1 MWHACSTAYA
11 AIHIAR
17 DERYT
22 TVCGFAW
29 KTKKQKKKK
38 LQPPTD
44 EESKACSFP
53 LSGGREALT
62 NGIERGDREARNN
75 FETISFFGLKSVYIY
90 MYIIISICSFLDEM
104 KKRRIFLSLSL
115 EKFYSESTSS

>member
-1 MWHACSTAYA
+1 M
-11 AIHIAR
+11 
-17 DERYT
+17 EN
-22 TVCGFAW
+22 
-29 KTKKQKKKK
+29 KKKKKKK

-75 FETISFFGLKSVYIY
+75 FETISFFGLKCIY

-115 EKFYSESTSS
+115 RNFIQNLLPLRR

>member
-38 LQPPTD
+38 NCNHRLM
-44 EESKACSFP
+44 KRAKCSFP

-75 FETISFFGLKSVYIY
+75 FETISFFGLKCVYIY
-90 MYIIISICSFLDEM
+90 VYNNFNLFFS
-104 KKRRIFLSLSL
+104 R
-115 EKFYSESTSS
+115 

>member
-1 MWHACSTAYA
+1 MNVIRLSAVL
-11 AIHIAR
+11 R
-17 DERYT
+17 
-22 TVCGFAW
+22 G
-29 KTKKQKKKK
+29 KQKNKKKK
-38 LQPPTD
+38 ELQPPTD

-115 EKFYSESTSS
+115 RNFIQNLLPLRR